1 MTHRT
6 KTRMFPFLSAC
17 TVATRR
23 AAARLLGGALLFAG
37 VPALATAA
45 APTLAGAPRD
55 GWVAYRAPIIVGRS
69 APCCFDFEHRSS
81 KRICD
86 LDGDHGFSTSDRDPP
101 SNPGD
106 ALTVYVRFAD
116 GRIDHLRA
124 LGAACPTRSDTPVTT
139 LAGIDGAAS
148 LAMLRSIVDDAS
160 GRKHEGLAGD
170 AIAAI
175 AFHADAGAIPLL
187 AEFSAPAYHEEIRQ
201 NAVFW
206 LGQNGGKTG
215 ADVIERIA
223 RNDDDAIDI
232 RRHALFSLS
241 QSDAID
247 AYPMLAAFAR
257 DDNEGEMRS
266 QALFWMANGGDTRAR
281 ADILAAIRSDR
292 DEDVVE
298 QGVFAL
304 SQLKPGGEDALIELV
319 RGDVPREVKK
329 KALFWLAQ
337 SDSDAAVRLLDEVL
351 ADAAR

>member
-1 MTHRT
+1 MTNQTKMLPLLSTRIAALQRT
-6 KTRMFPFLSAC
+6 I
-17 TVATRR
+17 
-23 AAARLLGGALLFAG
+23 RLLGGALLLAG

-55 GWVAYRAPIIVGRS
+55 GWVAYRVPIVVGRS

-81 KRICD
+81 DRICD

-101 SNPGD
+101 SKPGD
-106 ALTVYVRFAD
+106 ALAVYVRFAD

-124 LGAACPTRSDTPVTT
+124 LGAACPTRSDTPVAT
-139 LAGIDGAAS
+139 LAGIDAAAS
-148 LAMLRSIVDDAS
+148 LAMLRNIVGDGS
-160 GRKHEGLAGD
+160 GRKHEDLASD
-170 AIAAI
+170 AVAAI
-175 AFHADAGAIPLL
+175 AFHADPGAIPLL
-187 AEFSAPAYHEEIRQ
+187 AELSAPTYHEDTRQ

-206 LGQNGGKTG
+206 LGQNGGKAG
-215 ADVIERIA
+215 ADAIERIA

-247 AYPMLAAFAR
+247 AYPMLAGFAR
-257 DDNEGEMRS
+257 DDNESEMRS
-266 QALFWMANGGDTRAR
+266 QALFWMANGSDKRAK
-281 ADILAAIRSDR
+281 ADILAAIHGDR

-304 SQLKPGGEDALIELV
+304 SQLKPGGEEALIELV
-319 RGDVPREVKK
+319 RGNVPREVKK